1 MKEKERSPEGIKFDD
16 GKLRHDLLPNY
27 PIHETIK
34 VLMYGAE
41 KYDDHNWKKVLNLRA
56 RYYNACKRHID
67 DWWEGEQLDTGD
79 ENNPGSGLHHLA
91 HAMCCLIFLMQAEK
105 EEII

>member
-1 MKEKERSPEGIKFDD
+1 MPPPETSGRKFDD
-16 GKLRHDLLPNY
+16 GKLRHDLLPLY
-27 PIHETIK
+27 PVHEVIR

-41 KYDDHNWKKVLNLRA
+41 KYDDHNWKKVPNLRA
-56 RYYNACKRHID
+56 RYYNAAKRHID
-67 DWWEGEQLDTGD
+67 DWWAGEQLDK
-79 ENNPGSGLHHLA
+79 ESSFHHLA